1 MSAVRG
7 TAVLVFL
14 TQNIIPAT
22 ANTVP
27 KMTAML
33 IPAFA
38 PDERPEEDD
47 DEAEDALD
55 DEALLL
61 SFLSV
66 WTSWLMLPPL

>member
-1 MSAVRG
+1 
-7 TAVLVFL
+7 
-14 TQNIIPAT
+14 
-22 ANTVP
+22 
-27 KMTAML
+27 MTAML